1 MTAIAL
7 EQIRAAVGDVETNLD
22 RIISRSRA
30 ALASGAD
37 IVVFPELATSGYTV
51 DPAVVAK
58 TADTVDGLCAR
69 ALTEVAADGGGIG
82 GGIIVTGMC
91 ERAGDRF
98 FNSVVAVGA
107 DGVLGHYRKL
117 HLFDREHDVFT
128 PGDLGL
134 PVVDT
139 EFGRLGA
146 CVCYD
151 VRFVEVLRLLSLR
164 GADIVLAPAA
174 WVAGFD
180 AAVPADGLTRQAE
193 SVVTQ
198 ANLDQ
203 VAVVAVSQVGEAGVT
218 RMLGG
223 SLAVDAYGTVVAG
236 PLSRTGE
243 DSARAVIDVA
253 AGRAAQVRG
262 ERIRPREDR
271 RLDVYSLGYP
281 GGVW

>member
-1 MTAIAL
+1 MTAVAL
-7 EQIRAAVGDVETNLD
+7 EQIQTTAGDVETNLD
-22 RIISRSRA
+22 RIVSRSRA

-51 DPAVVAK
+51 DPAIVAA
-58 TADTVDGLCAR
+58 TADTVDGRCVR
-69 ALTEVAADGGGIG
+69 ALADVAADGGGI
-82 GGIIVTGMC
+82 IVTGLC

-98 FNSVVAVGA
+98 FNSVVVVSA
-107 DGVLGHYRKL
+107 DGVIGHYRKL

-139 EFGRLGA
+139 ELGRLGA

-151 VRFVEVLRLLSLR
+151 LRFVEVLRLLSLR

-203 VAVVAVSQVGEAGVT
+203 VAVVAVSQVGGAGASQ
-218 RMLGG
+218 MLGG

-236 PLSRTGE
+236 PLSRQGE
-243 DSARAVIDVA
+243 DVARAVIDLV
-253 AGRAAQVRG
+253 AGRAARVRG
-262 ERIRPREDR
+262 ERIRPRQDR
-271 RLDVYSLGYP
+271 RLDVYSLGYA
-281 GGVW
+281 GGAW